1 MNTLPVCWSHS
12 RPAHTRRYKNMWQ
25 RINDEDLRKEKLEK
39 LGKKEKMF
47 FEFSPTE
54 LITSLLIAIFC
65 AISAS
70 FSVKLTL
77 SESIFCF
84 IIIFSLSL
92 LSVAHPFILSLLTM
106 FLSEGRS
113 SGRPDLTDICNTCY
127 SVVPR
132 SKLKNC
138 ECGGK
143 YEPLENWKWEEDE
156 IEESK
161 QTN

>member
-1 MNTLPVCWSHS
+1 
-12 RPAHTRRYKNMWQ
+12 MWK
-25 RINDEDLRKEKLEK
+25 RITDEDLRKEKLEK
-39 LGKKEKMF
+39 LGKKEKIF

-65 AISAS
+65 TIIL
-70 FSVKLTL
+70 FFFLKLTL
-77 SESIFCF
+77 SESIFWF

-92 LSVAHPFILSLLTM
+92 LSVGHGPFMLFLLSI
-106 FLSEGRS
+106 FISEGRV
-113 SGRPDLTDICNTCY
+113 SGLPDLTDICNTCY

-132 SKLKNC
+132 SKLKKC

-143 YEPLENWKWEEDE
+143 YEPFENWKWVEDK
-156 IEESK
+156 IEESE

>member
-1 MNTLPVCWSHS
+1 
-12 RPAHTRRYKNMWQ
+12 MWK
-25 RINDEDLRKEKLEK
+25 RINDEDRRKEKLEK
-39 LGKKEKMF
+39 LGKKEKLF

-65 AISAS
+65 TIILF

-92 LSVAHPFILSLLTM
+92 LSVNYGPFLLSLLTIL
-106 FLSEGRS
+106 LSEGRS
-113 SGRPDLTDICNTCY
+113 SGLPDLTDICNTCY

-132 SKLKNC
+132 SKLKKC

-143 YEPLENWKWEEDE
+143 YEPLENWKWVEDK
-156 IEESK
+156 IEESEHE
-161 QTN
+161 N